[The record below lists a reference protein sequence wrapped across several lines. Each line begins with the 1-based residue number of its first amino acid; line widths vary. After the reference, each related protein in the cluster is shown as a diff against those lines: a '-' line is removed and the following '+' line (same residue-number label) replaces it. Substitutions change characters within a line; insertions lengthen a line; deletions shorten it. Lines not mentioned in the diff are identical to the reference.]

1 MVAATG
7 AGATTA
13 AAAGRILNHDA
24 AIPKLL
30 EIVSD
35 LQPELALF
43 IFIERETP
51 AGARRTEQLR
61 LVGQGRPP
69 LLAAVVDRGAR
80 EDRIGFAVQPV
91 RPVRIDACIA
101 AFDAGIPAGRD
112 AVAEAGTRLELEL
125 LLPLDFCSAGYWI
138 DVLVPFPFPLAGEIS
153 RPHQPVIEGRLLK

>member
-1 MVAATG
+1 MVAAAG

-80 EDRIGFAVQPV
+80 DDGIGLAVQPV
-91 RPVRIDACIA
+91 RPVRVDAGIA
-101 AFDAGIPAGRD
+101 AFGVGVPPGPG
-112 AVAEAGTRLELEL
+112 AVAEAGHGT
-125 LLPLDFCSAGYWI
+125 
-138 DVLVPFPFPLAGEIS
+138 
-153 RPHQPVIEGRLLK
+153 